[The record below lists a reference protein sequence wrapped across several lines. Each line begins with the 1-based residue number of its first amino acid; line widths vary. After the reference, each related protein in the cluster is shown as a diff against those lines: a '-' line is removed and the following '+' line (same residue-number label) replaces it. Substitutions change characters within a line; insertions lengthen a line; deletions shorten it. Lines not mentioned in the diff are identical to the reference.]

1 VRGFRLGF
9 PLASRRYFVNTSFRR
24 VAPALI
30 AVPVLGGAVAAC
42 GTTTIDPKSGED
54 LIRNF
59 ARQNGGIVKSVSCP
73 SGVKPKD
80 GTSFGC
86 KVRIADAST
95 GAQRSGTI
103 TVHVTGGGKKV
114 EILGAQDVHVS

>member
-1 VRGFRLGF
+1 VK
-9 PLASRRYFVNTSFRR
+9 TSFRR

-30 AVPVLGGAVAAC
+30 AVPALGGAVAAC

-59 ARQNGGIVKSVSCP
+59 AKQNGGTVKSVSCP

-80 GTSFGC
+80 GTTFSC
-86 KVRIADAST
+86 KVRIADSTT

-103 TVHVTGGGKKV
+103 TVHVTAGGKRV
-114 EILGAQDVHVS
+114 EILGAQDIHVT